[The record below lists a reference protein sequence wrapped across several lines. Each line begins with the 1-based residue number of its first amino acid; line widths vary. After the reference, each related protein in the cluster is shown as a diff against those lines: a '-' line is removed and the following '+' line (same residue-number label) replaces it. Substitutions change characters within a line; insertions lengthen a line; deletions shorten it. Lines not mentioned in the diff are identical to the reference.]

1 MCPADVEGVERLYGL
16 PLDGF
21 VRERDALARELR
33 KAGHREEADE
43 VKALPKPSLAAWAV
57 NQLARRRADEV
68 RRLLE
73 AAERLR
79 SAQLSGEGD
88 FAEAARAEQDAV
100 RVLVRGAG
108 DVLREAGRPA
118 TDATLT
124 RVGQTL
130 HAAVADEEGRAD
142 LERGTLRRELEP
154 AGFGVL
160 AGALPAGRARPAPA
174 RSRPAPAPRERD
186 RRREK
191 RKRLE
196 EELKRA
202 RAEAR
207 ELERAA
213 RQARARADK
222 AQADVERIERR
233 LSEL

>member
-1 MCPADVEGVERLYGL
+1 MPPVDAEAVERLYGL
-16 PLDGF
+16 PLDDF

-33 KAGHREEADE
+33 KARRRDEADE

-57 NQLARRRADEV
+57 NQLVRQRADDV
-68 RRLLE
+68 RQLLE

-79 SAQLSGEGD
+79 SAHVSGEGD

-100 RVLVRGAG
+100 RALVRGAG

-118 TDATLT
+118 TDATLS

-130 HAAVADEEGRAD
+130 HAAVADEEARAD

-160 AGALPAGRARPAPA
+160 AGVLPGGAARPAPA
-174 RSRPAPAPRERD
+174 RSRPAPAARERD
-186 RRREK
+186 RRREE

-202 RAEAR
+202 RAEGR
-207 ELERAA
+207 EREREAK
-213 RQARARADK
+213 QARAKAAK
-222 AQADVERIERR
+222 AQTEVERLEKR
-233 LSEL
+233 LRDL